1 LVDYC
6 SVLEVKP
13 FLHIDAAET
22 SEDSEIASCIVT
34 GSGLVDGFLKA
45 KGLTTPTTVPQL
57 VKFSACNFAAWA
69 YRRIRDPASAQG
81 FWNDAVAFLQAY
93 IDAETEPYLGSA

>member
-6 SVLEVKP
+6 TILEVKP
-13 FLHIDAAET
+13 FLHIDAAEI

-34 GSGLVDGFLKA
+34 GSGLTYGFLKV
-45 KGLTTPTTVPQL
+45 KGLTVPAIVPQL
-57 VKFSACNFAAWA
+57 VKFAACNFAAWA

-81 FWNDAVAFLQAY
+81 FWNDALAFLQAY
-93 IDAETEPYLGSA
+93 IDAETSPYVGSA